1 MKNENVSQRS
11 SSSKFAVRST
21 TKNSTRN
28 KTKEIENIMKKIENN
43 EHLLKLERKKQKE
56 IKTNFDKQLTKISQS
71 KLTLETELDNALKEL
86 NEKEAQIYNIQKNNV
101 EKFKNEIFKYDSIH
115 KELLKRNDEMSK
127 VIDEIASKENSLN
140 DKAKKI
146 NEDISAQE
154 NELSSLKQKIND
166 TIEELKQIEATTPNE
181 FNFLKEDFQLQKE
194 LSGLNYNFNINNE
207 KIKEDT
213 KIIKENNKT
222 KDVYSEQAKVL
233 KEEMKENSDRAES
246 ENKNESFAKLEEH
259 IVKNI
264 DDLYLWNYLKEIMI
278 DYYNEKLFDGD
289 NGDYIT
295 GLGAIWEKKVN
306 ALQLDYINNK
316 KSMDG
321 QIEVL
326 IKRIDEVEHK
336 TQNSNDVN
344 ELSILQSNL
353 QKINDNKDN
362 FNVCYGK
369 VFDLFNLYNTLL
381 TKVQNDN
388 ESNLFEENFVDQA
401 SKMHIT
407 LNELNEEDRKSFI
420 KLLGVYL
427 TELSSKTKITKL
439 LSIKEEKMNNQ
450 LSDINM
456 NIEEIDINNET
467 YEKEINELR
476 ERNAKI
482 SKKIKN
488 LKDTIM
494 IRNKTLRSKLEKIS
508 NEQFNSY
515 LQLNQTVLKNMGKIY
530 GNKIVSKVNKVQKEK
545 MYENIITSH
554 NEKKE
559 KINQCIMFI
568 SGFET
573 KNEAIQN
580 EIKRLT
586 EEYEKIN
593 EEIQKVVIEKE
604 KKKKEKKILEESE
617 KELKD
622 KIDMIL
628 IQQEKNIKEEKNKL
642 RKKFNVNYFIEKTK
656 EINSKLTQLDE
667 DKQKILS
674 QIEAFNIEF
683 TQREKQL
690 HLDDLNLKNS
700 LVFLKLDLPEEH
712 QSPAIT
718 MLPFHS
724 EKKMNAANESIPSIQ
739 NKIKSSLDKFTVLNP
754 EEESKLNE
762 YNNTITV
769 TNVSENRLLYEKIKP
784 IVNGICAYKKY
795 SNDTSLM
802 NEKEFD
808 PFDIKA
814 SPEKSGYGL
823 RMFRLSQTFTAID
836 IYQVNSDETANEK
849 KREKEIKIDEVID
862 LRLTVKGNKIVK
874 EEEKRRKQGN
884 DELMIRNEYVPCML
898 IIKGGKIDIICRSYE
913 EFIEMNNA
921 IKEIAENKKKMN
933 VIKDTIEE
941 IEKQNDNIMIIS

>member
-154 NELSSLKQKIND
+154 NEMSSLKQKIND

-407 LNELNEEDRKSFI
+407 LNELSEEDRKSFI

-439 LSIKEEKMNNQ
+439 LSIKEEKMK
-450 LSDINM
+450 IM
-456 NIEEIDINNET
+456 NDSSN
-467 YEKEINELR
+467 
-476 ERNAKI
+476 
-482 SKKIKN
+482 
-488 LKDTIM
+488 
-494 IRNKTLRSKLEKIS
+494 EKI
-508 NEQFNSY
+508 
-515 LQLNQTVLKNMGKIY
+515 I
-530 GNKIVSKVNKVQKEK
+530 
-545 MYENIITSH
+545 
-554 NEKKE
+554 
-559 KINQCIMFI
+559 
-568 SGFET
+568 
-573 KNEAIQN
+573 
-580 EIKRLT
+580 
-586 EEYEKIN
+586 
-593 EEIQKVVIEKE
+593 
-604 KKKKEKKILEESE
+604 
-617 KELKD
+617 
-622 KIDMIL
+622 
-628 IQQEKNIKEEKNKL
+628 
-642 RKKFNVNYFIEKTK
+642 
-656 EINSKLTQLDE
+656 
-667 DKQKILS
+667 
-674 QIEAFNIEF
+674 
-683 TQREKQL
+683 
-690 HLDDLNLKNS
+690 
-700 LVFLKLDLPEEH
+700 
-712 QSPAIT
+712 
-718 MLPFHS
+718 
-724 EKKMNAANESIPSIQ
+724 
-739 NKIKSSLDKFTVLNP
+739 
-754 EEESKLNE
+754 
-762 YNNTITV
+762 
-769 TNVSENRLLYEKIKP
+769 
-784 IVNGICAYKKY
+784 
-795 SNDTSLM
+795 
-802 NEKEFD
+802 
-808 PFDIKA
+808 
-814 SPEKSGYGL
+814 
-823 RMFRLSQTFTAID
+823 
-836 IYQVNSDETANEK
+836 
-849 KREKEIKIDEVID
+849 
-862 LRLTVKGNKIVK
+862 
-874 EEEKRRKQGN
+874 
-884 DELMIRNEYVPCML
+884 
-898 IIKGGKIDIICRSYE
+898 
-913 EFIEMNNA
+913 
-921 IKEIAENKKKMN
+921 
-933 VIKDTIEE
+933 
-941 IEKQNDNIMIIS
+941 